1 MPKVGGGG
9 MVRLEGFDEFRRALN
24 QAGDGWGRALRSV
37 NRSIADHVANKAR
50 GMTETAQ
57 QAAAASAIVG
67 AAESRAAKIAIRNS
81 PPFAQGAFFGALQY
95 PQFVPWVGASWEVG
109 GSGGPHAVN
118 PAIRDSM
125 QDIVDAY
132 GDAFEVAAA
141 RAFPTGTPAHRSAI
155 GVRTGA
161 F

>member
-9 MVRLEGFDEFRRALN
+9 MVRLEGFAEFRRELN
-24 QAGDGWGRALRSV
+24 RAGDGWGRALRSV
-37 NRSIADHVANKAR
+37 NKSIADGVAAKAR

-57 QAAAASAIVG
+57 QARAAGAIVG

-95 PQFVPWVGASWEVG
+95 AQFPRWVGNSWEVG
-109 GSGGPHAVN
+109 GAGGPYAVN

-125 QDIVDAY
+125 QDIIDAY
-132 GDAFEVAAA
+132 GDAFEAAA
-141 RAFPTGTPAHRSAI
+141 AGAFPSGSPSRRSPFFE
-155 GVRTGA
+155 GGGA